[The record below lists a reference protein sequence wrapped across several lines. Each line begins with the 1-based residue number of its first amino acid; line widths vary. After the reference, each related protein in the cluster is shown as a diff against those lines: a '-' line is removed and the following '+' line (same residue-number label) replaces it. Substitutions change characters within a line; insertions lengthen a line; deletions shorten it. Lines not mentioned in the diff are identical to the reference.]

1 MTIFHCAVVYTT
13 LPFTRMGTVLT
24 TRSLVAREP
33 QDIMENLTKLT
44 LVHDQFLQTVDNQ

>member
-24 TRSLVAREP
+24 TWSLVARVH
-33 QDIMENLTKLT
+33 QDIMKDLTKLT
-44 LVHDQFLQTVDNQ
+44 RADDQFLLTVDKY

>member
-33 QDIMENLTKLT
+33 GDTMKKLTKLT
-44 LVHDQFLQTVDNQ
+44 RADDQFLHTEDN